1 MDTIRHI
8 PLSDMSNTLP
18 DQCED
23 WLVRFYTRGN
33 EKEFENLSKL
43 FTLWREKHINESE
56 ICESASPKRRRT
68 YTFPPKRQFSSAD
81 LESGLL

>member
-23 WLVRFYTRGN
+23 WLVRFYNRGN

-43 FTLWREKHINESE
+43 FTLGEKSTSTSRRFVRAPPQKEDVRTR
-56 ICESASPKRRRT
+56 SPQNVN
-68 YTFPPKRQFSSAD
+68 FQV
-81 LESGLL
+81 LI

>member
-23 WLVRFYTRGN
+23 WLVRFYNRGN

-43 FTLWREKHINESE
+43 FTLWREKHIIESE